1 MALLPFSL
9 LRLDRMNAEW
19 TLASPKRCKLKETL
33 LMFLDEKKKLISI
46 LQKK

>member
-33 LMFLDEKKKLISI
+33 LMILDEKKPYFNFAKI
-46 LQKK
+46 